1 METILVILAFP
12 AGAYLLAGLW
22 FSISVSFEDLRRR
35 RISLPGSIH
44 LASGVHP
51 VLFFIL
57 IAVWPA
63 WYLPYRESVKKGKP
77 QILAAYGEDQ
87 DDYFDDSKRIPE
99 TEPLLKPGIDA
110 LFSSSDEDRKLA
122 ELARR
127 AKEAKDPNRVGGGN

>member
-1 METILVILAFP
+1 M
-12 AGAYLLAGLW
+12 
-22 FSISVSFEDLRRR
+22 
-35 RISLPGSIH
+35 
-44 LASGVHP
+44 
-51 VLFFIL
+51 
-57 IAVWPA
+57 
-63 WYLPYRESVKKGKP
+63 KKGKP